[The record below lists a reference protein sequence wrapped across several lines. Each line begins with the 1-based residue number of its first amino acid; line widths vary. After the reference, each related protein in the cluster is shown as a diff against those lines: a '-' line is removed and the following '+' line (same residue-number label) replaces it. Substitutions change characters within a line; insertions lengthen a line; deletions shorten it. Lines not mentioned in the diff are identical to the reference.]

1 MLDEKYGVTTEGFS
15 RKRLDEITNEIHDYL
30 SDSIK
35 GFGFDTRANPK
46 SFLGVL
52 VTNFADKIAELWEV
66 GEQNYNSQVPSTAE
80 GISLDRVGQ
89 LGGSIRKKPTSSYYT
104 ILCTG
109 ENGTVIPVG
118 TRIKT
123 NTSPAVE
130 LINLEKGVISQH
142 SCVEAEICTVGTYS
156 PGDKFSISVD
166 SQKYEITLLDGQN
179 PIEAL
184 QEVMTESYVSV
195 KTETVGT
202 EEVKTAILLTFEE
215 SVPHTVLFSSNLNAS
230 SVTSLVQFATA
241 ESGDFSLPKNSITVI
256 TTGVSGLKKVTNL
269 ADYIK
274 GRGLESDSEFRRSY
288 IEKIFIRSR
297 TMLESIKSAIL
308 ANCNG
313 VESVSGFEN
322 DTNEWDLNGCFRAPH
337 SVEMVVIGGD
347 PQEIAEQI
355 FATKAAGINTSHC
368 LGVSKDCDYDVV
380 SLFEKW
386 IELTDASNFDCYN
399 CAEEIVVKD
408 DYDCDVIVRFSRPM
422 PMYYKFNITVDAAT
436 NEQPATN
443 TFELIKEIV
452 MSSVNALNP
461 GDDLVPQQ
469 FLSELYKK
477 VPGVLNYQFEIR
489 LKGSNEAGAPA
500 IQGLGYNCVARCEDK
515 DDITISYNRS

>member
-1 MLDEKYGVTTEGFS
+1 MLDEKYGVTPTGFS
-15 RKRLDEITNEIHDYL
+15 RKRLDVIINEIHDDL

-80 GISLDRVGQ
+80 GTSLDRVGQ
-89 LGGSIRKKPTSSYYT
+89 LGGSFRKTPTPSYYT

-109 ENGTVIPVG
+109 DNGTIIPEG

-142 SCVEAEICTVGTYS
+142 SCVAAEICTVGSYG

-166 SQKYEITLLDGQN
+166 SLKYEVSLLDGQN

-184 QEVMTESYVSV
+184 QEVMTEDYVSV
-195 KTETVGT
+195 KTEAVGT
-202 EEVKTAILLTFEE
+202 EEIKSAILLTFEE

-230 SVTSLVQFATA
+230 SVTSLVQFATV
-241 ESGDFSLPKNSITVI
+241 ESGDFALPRNAITVI

-274 GRGLESDSEFRRSY
+274 GWGLETDSEFRKSY
-288 IEKIFIRSR
+288 VEKIFIRSR

-322 DTNEWDLNGCFRAPH
+322 DTNEWDLEGCFRAPH

-368 LGVSKDCDYDVV
+368 LGISKDCDYSDE
-380 SLFEKW
+380 LLGGKW
-386 IELTDASNFDCYN
+386 AEYVNSCYDYAIEETVD
-399 CAEEIVVKD
+399 D
-408 DYDCDVIVRFSRPM
+408 DYGNPVIVRFSRPV

-436 NEQPATN
+436 NEQPAPN
-443 TFELIKEIV
+443 TFELIKKIV

-489 LKGSNEAGAPA
+489 LKGSNDEGTPSV
-500 IQGLGYNCVARCEDK
+500 QGLGYNRVARCEDK